1 MEVPNYL
8 QHSILYRKLLHGHHS
23 EFARIFTDRLILD
36 QLGRQCTIRSLSLF
50 RDLMDWHV
58 GGGNR
63 PGDLNEEQVTRFVEH
78 RRQHW
83 RIYNWDNAT
92 LRRVLSA
99 LRDKGSI
106 APARPVVLS
115 EQEQVV
121 EHFSA
126 YIINERGLSRHIND
140 RYKRLA
146 RRFLQEIFPAG
157 ACDFGM
163 LNAEIVIGYVER
175 HARDGAAET
184 GKDMCSNLRAFLRYL
199 HLRGDI
205 AGLLAECV
213 PSIRRW
219 RLVTLPT
226 FLPPEKV
233 QQVLDHCDRTTPAGH
248 RDYAVLMILA
258 KLGLRAS
265 EVVALTLDDIDWRA
279 GEVLV
284 HGKGRR
290 RAVMPLRSDV
300 GAAIVD
306 YLRHGRPTSTSRH
319 LFLRIRAPH
328 TAFASSPT
336 VTMIAKRALDRAG
349 IHGYAHHGAHLF
361 RHSLATDLVRSGAS
375 FAELGQLLRHE
386 CTDSTRIYAKLDI
399 EKLRTLSQPWPGG
412 VQ

>member
-8 QHSILYRKLLHGHHS
+8 QRSILYRKLLHGPHS
-23 EFARIFTDRLILD
+23 DFARVFVDRLILD
-36 QLGRQCTIRSLSLF
+36 QLSRQCTIRSLSLF

-63 PGDLNEEQVTRFVEH
+63 AGDLNDEQVARFVEH

-83 RIYNWDNAT
+83 HIYNWDNAT

-99 LRDKGSI
+99 LRDKGLI
-106 APARPVVLS
+106 APARPIELS
-115 EQEQVV
+115 EQEQIV

-126 YIINERGLSRHIND
+126 YITNECGLSRQIND

-146 RRFLQEIFPAG
+146 RRFLREVFPTE
-157 ACDFGM
+157 ACEFGM
-163 LNAEIVIGYVER
+163 LNPEIVIGYVER
-175 HARDGAAET
+175 HARDGAADT
-184 GKDMCSNLRAFLRYL
+184 GKDMCCSLRAFLRYL
-199 HLRGDI
+199 HLRGYI

-233 QQVLDHCDRTTPAGH
+233 QQVLDRCDRTTPAGH

-258 KLGLRAS
+258 KLGLRAG
-265 EVVALTLDDIDWRA
+265 EVVALTLDDIDWRV

-306 YLRHGRPTSTSRH
+306 YLRHGRPTSTSRR
-319 LFLRIRAPH
+319 LFLRVRAPH
-328 TAFASSPT
+328 TGFVSSPS
-336 VTMIAKRALDRAG
+336 VTRIAKRALDRAG

-375 FAELGQLLRHE
+375 FDEIGQLLRHE

-412 VQ
+412 VR